1 VKNAKEPIQIPKLL
15 DTIALADELSVKQF
29 GENKKILLRQA
40 QVDTVVE
47 VYNNGAA
54 YEVEF
59 ADDDGETVA
68 MPALKPEQ
76 LILLHHKFIEAEHE

>member
-1 VKNAKEPIQIPKLL
+1 MEMPKLL
-15 DTIALADELSVKQF
+15 DTIALADDMTVKQF
-29 GENKKILLRQA
+29 GENKKILLRRG
-40 QVDTVVE
+40 QVGVIVE

-59 ADDDGETVA
+59 SDDDGETVA
-68 MPALKPEQ
+68 MLALKPEQ